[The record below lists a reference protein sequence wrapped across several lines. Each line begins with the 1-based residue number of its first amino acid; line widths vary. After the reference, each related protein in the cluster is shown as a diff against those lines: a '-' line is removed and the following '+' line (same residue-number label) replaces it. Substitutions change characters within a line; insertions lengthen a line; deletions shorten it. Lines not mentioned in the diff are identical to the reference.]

1 MLIDSLEFALRSG
14 RVSFL
19 QYGVA
24 SLLSI
29 KAIMTVVDGLIVPD
43 GRVRTLG
50 KASQRIVEGTRDAVG
65 RLPVMLAAVHADR
78 PAEGAQL
85 LEMARPY
92 FNCAEAYLLDLALS
106 VAVNL
111 GPGTLGLVAVPLPA
125 FGA

>member
-1 MLIDSLEFALRSG
+1 
-14 RVSFL
+14 
-19 QYGVA
+19 
-24 SLLSI
+24 
-29 KAIMTVVDGLIVPD
+29 
-43 GRVRTLG
+43 
-50 KASQRIVEGTRDAVG
+50 
-65 RLPVMLAAVHADR
+65 MLAAVHADR